1 VTFTLPSLSIDRE
14 AIDLFVDRAA
24 RARPGFVVTDQ
35 NAAAIGEICQR
46 LDGMPLA
53 LELAAARIRSLS
65 PEQICDGLSDRFRL
79 LSTGARTLMPRQQT
93 LRGSVDWSY
102 DLLAEDERAAL
113 RRLSIFSGGFDLE
126 AAQTVVAHAEIS
138 HFDVTDLIGSL
149 VDKSLVIVD
158 DRGRLIRYR
167 MLETLREYGAE
178 RLDEAGERH
187 DVARRHRAHYRM
199 LLQRAAAE
207 EEGPNQADWRARV
220 MGEMDNVRA
229 ALQSALAEDDG
240 AALIE
245 LTCGA
250 GNTWTLMGRS
260 TEHHRWLVEALAHAP
275 DDSPFRA
282 SAVYQLGITDQFVG
296 DLESSHRHLGESVPL
311 YRASGDEVGALWALA
326 EYAFTVA
333 FKDGLDAAAPVYEE
347 GIAAARAIGA
357 DGARFSMEYGVGQY
371 MALAGRP
378 AEARDQF
385 EAALAGPSPVEHFRR
400 WAILGLGLCHTVLGD
415 LDLADGP
422 VEESIGYARA
432 AGDRMTLGMGLW
444 VRTLLR
450 VAQGRIEE
458 ARATAAELEVVVLD
472 LGPLN
477 WAWVMHGIAAFAI
490 AEGDA
495 RSAIDVSDEALS
507 HLAQAHPE
515 LKALHHATKAE
526 AFTALGDL
534 VHAREEIAAVLHA
547 TAEGGAPSDR
557 VRALITL
564 AGVDRRERHGEDAEA
579 HAHEALRLSRAMSH
593 KRGVVDALEV
603 LGGCA
608 ADRESYAE
616 AARLFGAAAALREAA
631 GYAYRSPIAEQEVT
645 QAGSAVESALGADE
659 SERARAEGAALSLED
674 ACDYA
679 ARGRG
684 ERKRPATGWAALTAT
699 EARVAALAAHGLTNA
714 QVGEQ
719 LFISRHTVDSHL
731 RHIYAKLGVS
741 SRAELATRVAR
752 EDGAGA

>member
-1 VTFTLPSLSIDRE
+1 
-14 AIDLFVDRAA
+14 
-24 RARPGFVVTDQ
+24 
-35 NAAAIGEICQR
+35 
-46 LDGMPLA
+46 
-53 LELAAARIRSLS
+53 
-65 PEQICDGLSDRFRL
+65 
-79 LSTGARTLMPRQQT
+79 
-93 LRGSVDWSY
+93 
-102 DLLAEDERAAL
+102 
-113 RRLSIFSGGFDLE
+113 
-126 AAQTVVAHAEIS
+126 
-138 HFDVTDLIGSL
+138 
-149 VDKSLVIVD
+149 
-158 DRGRLIRYR
+158 
-167 MLETLREYGAE
+167 
-178 RLDEAGERH
+178 
-187 DVARRHRAHYRM
+187 
-199 LLQRAAAE
+199 
-207 EEGPNQADWRARV
+207 
-220 MGEMDNVRA
+220 MDNVRA
-229 ALQSALAEDDG
+229 ALNSALDDGDG
-240 AALIE
+240 AALIA

-250 GNTWTLMGRS
+250 GNTWTLIGGS

-296 DLESSHRHLGESVPL
+296 DLESSHRHLGEAVPL

-326 EYAFTVA
+326 EYTFTVA
-333 FKDGLDAAAPVYEE
+333 FRDGLDAATPVYQE
-347 GIAAARAIGA
+347 GIAAARAVGA

-450 VAQGRIEE
+450 VAQGRLEE
-458 ARATAAELEVVVLD
+458 AGATAAELEVVVLD

-495 RSAIDVSDEALS
+495 PSAIAVSDEALS
-507 HLAQAHPE
+507 HLSQAHPE

-534 VHAREEIAAVLHA
+534 ARAREEIATVLDA

-564 AGVDRRERHGEDAEA
+564 AAIDRREQQGEDAEA
-579 HAHEALRLSRAMSH
+579 HAHEALRLSRSMLH
-593 KRGVVDALEV
+593 KRGVIDALEV

-616 AARLFGAAAALREAA
+616 AARLLGAANALRQAT
-631 GYAYRSPIAEQEVT
+631 GYAYRSPTAEQEVT
-645 QAGSAVESALGADE
+645 QADSAVASALGADE
-659 SERARAEGAALSLED
+659 RERARAEGAALSLED
-674 ACDYA
+674 VCDYA

-699 EARVAALAAHGLTNA
+699 EARVAALAAEGLTNA

-741 SRAELATRVAR
+741 TRAELATRVAR